1 MSWFE
6 ALILGLLQGFTEYLP
21 VSSSGHLEI
30 GNALFGTSGA
40 DNLMFG
46 IVVHAATVLSTLVV
60 LWPEINKLLRGLFR
74 FTYNEETV
82 YLLKIGVS
90 MIPVLIVGLFF
101 KDSVEKMF
109 GNGLLLVGIMLV
121 VTALLLT
128 FSFVAKPRQRETIS
142 WWNAFLI
149 GLSQAVAVLP
159 GLSRSGATIATGLLL
174 GNKKEHVA
182 KFSFLMVIIPI
193 LGEAFLELVS
203 GDMADTATIPTA
215 SLVVAFV
222 AAFVS
227 GTIACKWMLTL
238 VQKGKLIW
246 FALYCALLGIST
258 VVYSLI

>member
-60 LWPEINKLLRGLFR
+60 LWPEIGRLLKGFFR
-74 FTYNEETV
+74 FRYNEETQ

-101 KDSVEKMF
+101 KDAVEKLF
-109 GNGLLLVGIMLV
+109 GNGLMLVGIMLI

-128 FSFVAKPRQRETIS
+128 FSYITKPRQKEKIG
-142 WWNAFLI
+142 WLNAFII

-159 GLSRSGATIATGLLL
+159 GLSRSGTTIATGLLL

-193 LGEAFLELVS
+193 MGEAFLELVS
-203 GDMADTATIPTA
+203 GEMSNTATIPA
-215 SLVVAFV
+215 FSLVIAFL
-222 AAFVS
+222 AAFIS
-227 GTIACKWMLTL
+227 GCVACKWMLSL
-238 VQKGKLIW
+238 VQHGKLIW
-246 FALYCALLGIST
+246 FALYCGLLGIST
-258 VVYSLI
+258 VVYSIF